1 MSGFR
6 LRWSEL
12 TKEGWHSRL
21 PTGFPNNYTYLK
33 PGKTKKDVRGVDYF
47 VGEEELMKYLDR
59 VDLGG
64 FKSHRNELQ
73 LIDV

>member
-6 LRWSEL
+6 LRWAEL
-12 TKEGWHSRL
+12 TKEGWRSRP
-21 PTGFPNNYTYLK
+21 PTGLSNDYTYLK
-33 PGKTKKDVRGVDYF
+33 PGKTKKDVRGADYF

-64 FKSHRNELQ
+64 CKLHYNEF
-73 LIDV
+73 VVS